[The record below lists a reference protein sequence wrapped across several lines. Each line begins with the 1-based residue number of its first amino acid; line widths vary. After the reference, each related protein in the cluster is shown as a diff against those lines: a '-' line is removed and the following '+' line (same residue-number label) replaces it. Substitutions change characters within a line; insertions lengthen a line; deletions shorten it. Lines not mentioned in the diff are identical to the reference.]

1 MVRHY
6 LLVISILLLS
16 CVNSTSQHSHEL
28 IPRESFKSIL
38 IDVENAQIDFKLD
51 TFTIN
56 TTDSVFLESIL
67 TNYKYTQQQYNKT
80 LLFYINKPEEM
91 LSMLHEI
98 KDSLSID

>member
-16 CVNSTSQHSHEL
+16 CVNSTSQRSHDI

-38 IDVENAQIDFKLD
+38 IDIENAQIDFKLD

-67 TNYKYTQQQYNKT
+67 INYKYSQQQYNKT

-98 KDSLSID
+98 KDSLSVD